1 MTRQREDR
9 RINRERAG
17 EPSHPAQNRQNQ
29 PSTARAETSAPPHRR
44 DDRAMEVDLPPQRC
58 SPNRH
63 RSPTRRRQSS
73 RRRPSPYRPAFRQ
86 PRSRSPSPRYQ
97 SSRGKGKHRETDD
110 DARHRRLEEHNPHI
124 SDLVQRLTDEGI
136 ELILTEFLYHDEL
149 ASVAINQL
157 LSTVEALR
165 TRIQFLESENSRLSR
180 LHDSLAGSLRS
191 SLTKR
196 SAPRDDYSDEGR
208 PTKQAP
214 HRLML
219 PPHSDSGSRYSS
231 VSSRDTPSMA
241 AMSSR
246 HISPLPSRIPRRATP
261 PRRESPPRQ
270 QIPLRETRP
279 VTPPAAPGPSSR
291 EPRRHN
297 IVSTLPPETDESDD
311 MDGLEFYSSEEE
323 GSENETKLARD
334 ERERRNRQRAKK
346 NRAIKHEVAERQARV
361 ERTPPPPPDE
371 IPPTLPSIRIEG
383 RFERSNNVR
392 QMGSWFVYH
401 SPHSNRVFAGRTAI
415 DAYRYESSPSK
426 IFQPGKRALYRHIP
440 RGFPMNLTEYGTAL
454 LLLEQRRV
462 SDLDISEIYLLL
474 KEFRRTSAAMIDEH
488 RDITMQRAA
497 TDPRLGECLQNPP
510 FPPESSVWKF
520 GHIPVPSSSLSRRR
534 DNASRGA
541 GIPMPQHEHAMDID
555 EMARYFAH
563 HGRHG
568 GTNPFT
574 GIAMTFSYD
583 VHR

>member
-1 MTRQREDR
+1 MSNAPQNPSNTPSSGSQAPPLHENYGNPSRSFTGGGIATSAPPPSYQAALRAPSPVGLAMTRQREDR
-9 RINRERAG
+9 RINHEHAG
-17 EPSHPAQNRQNQ
+17 EPAHPAQNRQNQ

-44 DDRAMEVDLPPQRC
+44 DDRAMEVDLPPQRR

-136 ELILTEFLYHDEL
+136 EPILTEFLYHDEL

-208 PTKQAP
+208 PTKRAP

-261 PRRESPPRQ
+261 PRRE
-270 QIPLRETRP
+270 
-279 VTPPAAPGPSSR
+279 
-291 EPRRHN
+291 
-297 IVSTLPPETDESDD
+297 
-311 MDGLEFYSSEEE
+311 
-323 GSENETKLARD
+323 
-334 ERERRNRQRAKK
+334 
-346 NRAIKHEVAERQARV
+346 
-361 ERTPPPPPDE
+361 
-371 IPPTLPSIRIEG
+371 
-383 RFERSNNVR
+383 
-392 QMGSWFVYH
+392 
-401 SPHSNRVFAGRTAI
+401 
-415 DAYRYESSPSK
+415 
-426 IFQPGKRALYRHIP
+426 
-440 RGFPMNLTEYGTAL
+440 
-454 LLLEQRRV
+454 
-462 SDLDISEIYLLL
+462 
-474 KEFRRTSAAMIDEH
+474 
-488 RDITMQRAA
+488 
-497 TDPRLGECLQNPP
+497 NPP
-510 FPPESSVWKF
+510 QANSTGDSTRCPW
-520 GHIPVPSSSLSRRR
+520 SLE
-534 DNASRGA
+534 
-541 GIPMPQHEHAMDID
+541 P
-555 EMARYFAH
+555 
-563 HGRHG
+563 
-568 GTNPFT
+568 
-574 GIAMTFSYD
+574 
-583 VHR
+583 